1 VVEEAA
7 SGLDGVAETTD
18 WCRRWLAG
26 RREGLKQSQNRG
38 SAVARCTAKRKGKER
53 GEEGGGEKGDDSGG
67 CVGWPAVARYRRYRG
82 TKKEKKKERKGN
94 AEHGQG
100 KEEKKEDN

>member
-1 VVEEAA
+1 LPDAP
-7 SGLDGVAETTD
+7 
-18 WCRRWLAG
+18 
-26 RREGLKQSQNRG
+26 Q
-38 SAVARCTAKRKGKER
+38 KGKER
-53 GEEGGGEKGDDSGG
+53 KGEKRVVGEKGDDSGG